1 VVDIGRVV
9 PTERQHIGARH
20 MACKQQLEPHLPV
33 TEVRERHNRMTSD
46 AEHVLKHNARVSR
59 CLQRLRQD
67 DIVEGVVRVVAEVR
81 IGVTLNDGQSLGDAL
96 VNALAGQFYTAAV
109 HAATFAQQAQQLA
122 IPASDVEHFCATL
135 NHLGEHLS
143 TADEAEKATD
153 EILLVLNE
161 IDKANVKSNVS
172 IKLTQIGIGLDERI
186 CQQNLVQI
194 LAQVKKCNNFLRVD
208 MEDTPYTDITISLYR
223 SMLERGFDQSHLGL
237 VLQAYLFRTE
247 EDIRKLLEEG
257 TRIRLVK
264 GAYNEPPSKAYSK
277 KADTDANYDLLT
289 KVMIDAALKMD
300 GNTVSADGRIPPFVA
315 IASHDENRIGFAKQ
329 YADKVGLP
337 KTAIEFQM
345 LYGIRRDLQNQLVN
359 QGYPVRVY
367 VPYGTQWYQYFMRR
381 LAERPANIWFFV
393 SNYFRK

>member
-1 VVDIGRVV
+1 
-9 PTERQHIGARH
+9 
-20 MACKQQLEPHLPV
+20 M
-33 TEVRERHNRMTSD
+33 
-46 AEHVLKHNARVSR
+46 
-59 CLQRLRQD
+59 LRS
-67 DIVEGVVRVVAEVR
+67 
-81 IGVTLNDGQSLGDAL
+81 SLIFL
-96 VNALAGQFYTAAV
+96 SKAAWAQKLITNWSFAS
-109 HAATFAQQAQQLA
+109 HAASRFVPGEKTEDVIRA
-122 IPASDVEHFCATL
+122 IRELNENGFNATL
-135 NHLGEHLS
+135 NHLGENIS

-194 LAQVKKCNNFLRVD
+194 LAQVKKCNNFLRMD
-208 MEDTPYTDITISLYR
+208 MEDTPYTDITISLYQ
-223 SMLERGFDQSHLGL
+223 SMLERGFDERHLGL
-237 VLQAYLFRTE
+237 VLQAYLLRTE
-247 EDIRKLLEEG
+247 EDLRKLLDEG

-264 GAYNEPPSKAYSK
+264 GAYNEPPDKAYSK

-289 KVMIDAALKMD
+289 KIMIDAALKMD
-300 GNTVSADGRIPPFVA
+300 GNTISADGRIPPFVA
-315 IASHDENRIGFAKQ
+315 IASHDENRIAFAKQ
-329 YADKVGLP
+329 YAEKVGLP

-359 QGYPVRVY
+359 EGYPVRIY